1 MFLTIII
8 NVLSPDLWYRAIFS
22 HFLSILQKVCN
33 LAGCKLCS
41 GFSFSLPFDICAVNA
56 TQIRAFRFQIIAIV
70 YHTIF
75 TISEHASDIIISTY
89 TTCVIAVSYRNTAT
103 SSTHASD
110 TSFSTYH
117 SCVIAASYRT
127 IYTKCAHASDIMFS
141 EKIRINDT
149 DIPNCCHIYIVKQAN
164 MTFLAIIEKE
174 SADGL
179 SISIKSP
186 LIAVISCSNRCP

>member
-70 YHTIF
+70 YRTIF

-103 SSTHASD
+103 SST
-110 TSFSTYH
+110 
-117 SCVIAASYRT
+117 
-127 IYTKCAHASDIMFS
+127 HASDIMFS

-174 SADGL
+174 SADGI

>member
-70 YHTIF
+70 YRTIF
-75 TISEHASDIIISTY
+75 TISE
-89 TTCVIAVSYRNTAT
+89 
-103 SSTHASD
+103 
-110 TSFSTYH
+110 
-117 SCVIAASYRT
+117 
-127 IYTKCAHASDIMFS
+127 HASDIMFS
-141 EKIRINDT
+141 EKIRINNT